1 MKTNK
6 IALSGILLGLN
17 MIILF
22 GATMLP
28 GIELTL
34 FAISSFTTAIVLMK
48 VSPKSAAIFY
58 LATVL
63 LGGILLPNKLGLL
76 LYVLFFG
83 YYGIIKYYIEKMPS
97 GKLKDIQKQGVEL
110 VCKTAVFVAA
120 FGLGILIFKEAFIS
134 GLSLPNL
141 PVLVICIAAVAAFVA
156 YDYIFTLI
164 IFQINRLIKLV

>member
-6 IALSGILLGLN
+6 IALMGILLGMN
-17 MIILF
+17 IIILF

-34 FAISSFTTAIVLMK
+34 FAVSSFTTAIVVMK

-76 LYVLFFG
+76 VYILFFG
-83 YYGIIKYYIEKMPS
+83 YYAIVKYYIEKMPC
-97 GKLKDIQKQGVEL
+97 GKLKDINKQAVEL
-110 VCKTAVFVAA
+110 VCKTSVFIVA
-120 FGLGILIFKEAFIS
+120 FGSGILIFKEAFI
-134 GLSLPNL
+134 GGISLPDF
-141 PVLVICIAAVAAFVA
+141 PVLVICIAAIAVFIA
-156 YDYIFTLI
+156 YDYVFTLI
-164 IFQINRLIKLV
+164 IFQINRLINL